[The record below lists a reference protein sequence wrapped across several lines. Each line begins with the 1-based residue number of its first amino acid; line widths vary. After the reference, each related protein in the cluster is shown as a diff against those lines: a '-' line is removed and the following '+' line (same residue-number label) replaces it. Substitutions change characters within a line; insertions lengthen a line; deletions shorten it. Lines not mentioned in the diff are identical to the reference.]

1 MAKREKI
8 IIGLMILALLYG
20 VLDFFVS
27 SSPKEGSQVPESK
40 LAETRDLAA
49 RIADNV
55 QKESLTGAEK
65 LILERAGAEWTQ
77 DPFLG
82 RPLVA
87 ANVPAKTAENEAL
100 RFVYT
105 GFIEAGNKRLA
116 IINGMEYQ
124 AGEELESGA
133 FVVRSISQASVMLEN
148 AGRGESLEVPFA
160 GEKF

>member
-8 IIGLMILALLYG
+8 IVGLMIVALLYG

-27 SSPKEGSQVPESK
+27 SSPKEGSRVPESK
-40 LAETRDLAA
+40 LSETQDLAA
-49 RIADNV
+49 KLSENV
-55 QKESLTGAEK
+55 QKESLTSAEK
-65 LILERAGAEWTQ
+65 LILERSGAEWTQ

-87 ANVPAKTAENEAL
+87 AHSPAKMGENEAVG
-100 RFVYT
+100 FVYT
-105 GFIEAGNKRLA
+105 GFVEAGNKRLA

-124 AGEELESGA
+124 VGEELESGA
-133 FVVRSISQASVMLEN
+133 FVVRSISQGSVMLEN
-148 AGRGESLEVPFA
+148 AGRGETLEIQFA

>member
-8 IIGLMILALLYG
+8 IVGLMIVALLYG

-27 SSPKEGSQVPESK
+27 SSPKEGSQVPEAK

-49 RIADNV
+49 KIADNV
-55 QKESLTGAEK
+55 QKESLTSAEK
-65 LILERAGAEWTQ
+65 LILERAAAEWTQ

-87 ANVPAKTAENEAL
+87 ANMPAKAGEGGVVQ
-100 RFVYT
+100 FVYT
-105 GFIEAGNKRLA
+105 GFVEAGSKRLA

-124 AGEELESGA
+124 VGEELESGA
-133 FVVRSISQASVMLEN
+133 FVVRSISQGSVVLDD
-148 AGRGESLEVPFA
+148 AGRGETLEVPFA